1 MNKSKQ
7 PGDST
12 NQSPIE
18 NPQDIMKNGLS
29 LEERNWG
36 MLCHLSAFA
45 GYIIPFGNIIGPLII
60 WLVKSEQ
67 YPSVDEQGKEALNF
81 QISMTIY
88 FILAVVLMFLLIGF
102 ILLPLLMILNVIFIV
117 VAALKARDGI
127 VYRYPVS
134 IRFL

>member
-1 MNKSKQ
+1 MNKGKQ
-7 PGDST
+7 PSNST

-18 NPQDIMKNGLS
+18 NPQDSMKNGLL

-60 WLVKSEQ
+60 WLAKNEQ
-67 YPSVDEQGKEALNF
+67 YPSVDAQGREAINF
-81 QISMTIY
+81 QISMSIY
-88 FILAVVLMFLLIGF
+88 CILAAVLMILLIGF

>member
-1 MNKSKQ
+1 MSEGKR

-18 NPQDIMKNGLS
+18 NPQSSMKNGLS
-29 LEERNWG
+29 SDERNWG

-60 WLVKSEQ
+60 WLVKSEEF
-67 YPSVDEQGKEALNF
+67 PSVDAHGKEAINF
-81 QISMTIY
+81 QISMAIY
-88 FILAVVLMFLLIGF
+88 CILAAVLIMLLIGF
-102 ILLPLLMILNVIFIV
+102 ILLPLLMILNLLFIV

-127 VYRYPVS
+127 VYRYPLS